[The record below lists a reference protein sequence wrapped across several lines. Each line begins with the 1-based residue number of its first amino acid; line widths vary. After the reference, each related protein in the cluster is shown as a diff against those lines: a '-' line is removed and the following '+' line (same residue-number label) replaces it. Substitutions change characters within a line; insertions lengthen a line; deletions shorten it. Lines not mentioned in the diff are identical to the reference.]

1 MLIANLGRNALRDRE
16 VMHGDLPSLRA
27 PLRVVGREPAPDL
40 IRGRGVEG
48 LSACSSG
55 SEFAEA
61 PPTPDP
67 SPPLLGRE
75 GEETVRDGGLFE
87 NRISTAYAVRN
98 NGGSDGRISANATSG
113 SSRHHAIAAV
123 VFCAVERG
131 VGALEHVGDR
141 LALQL
146 QRR

>member
-16 VMHGDLPSLRA
+16 VMHGDLPSLPA
-27 PLRVVGREPAPDL
+27 ASRE
-40 IRGRGVEG
+40 G
-48 LSACSSG
+48 
-55 SEFAEA
+55 
-61 PPTPDP
+61 
-67 SPPLLGRE
+67 

-98 NGGSDGRISANATSG
+98 NGGSGGRISANATSG
-113 SSRHHAIAAV
+113 RRRHHAIAAV

-141 LALQL
+141 LAFQL